1 MGSCKPSEAPG
12 RIALPRVK
20 SSKSYLSAEE
30 REQQIVEK
38 AIEYFSDYGF
48 QASTRE
54 IAKHIGITQPLLYR
68 YFKTKNDLID
78 RVYKEIFLTRW
89 RGEWQIDL
97 QNRDIP
103 FRVRLKDYLRNYCD
117 SILDR
122 NWIRIFLLGALADQT
137 INKRYLA
144 MLQERTFPI
153 ILNEFYSAIGID
165 SADESNRALDNEIL
179 WSFHSSF
186 FYIGVR
192 KYVYQLSVPDNLDE
206 IVDVRVNAFL
216 DGAENEFI
224 ARRKAAPKAINQ

>member
-1 MGSCKPSEAPG
+1 M
-12 RIALPRVK
+12 PREK

-30 REQQIVEK
+30 REQQIVSK
-38 AIEYFSDYGF
+38 AIEFFSDYGF

-89 RGEWQIDL
+89 KGEWQTEL
-97 QNRDIP
+97 QNRDAP
-103 FRVRLKDYLRNYCD
+103 FRDRLKRYLRNYCD

-122 NWIRIFLLGALADQT
+122 NWIRIFLLGALNDQT
-137 INKRYLA
+137 INRRYLA

-153 ILNEFYSAIGID
+153 ILNELYASIGID
-165 SADESNRALDNEIL
+165 SADEHNRSLDNEIL

-192 KYVYQLSVPDNLDE
+192 KYVYQLDVPENLDE
-206 IVDVRVNAFL
+206 IVDARVDAFL
-216 DGAENEFI
+216 DGAESEFI
-224 ARRKAAPKAINQ
+224 SRRKKIRRAAAG